1 VYVALSPL
9 RGITPPGRIGGREEP
24 SRGEAMII
32 REPQLD
38 QRDEQRYVGIRKAVS
53 MRELRPSSRIRIA
66 TFSDGLG
73 RTGSL
78 PPARPSS
85 ATT

>member
-9 RGITPPGRIGGREEP
+9 RGITPPGRIGGREEL

-53 MRELRPSSRIRIA
+53 MRELKSFIPDSHRDV
-66 TFSDGLG
+66 SDGLG